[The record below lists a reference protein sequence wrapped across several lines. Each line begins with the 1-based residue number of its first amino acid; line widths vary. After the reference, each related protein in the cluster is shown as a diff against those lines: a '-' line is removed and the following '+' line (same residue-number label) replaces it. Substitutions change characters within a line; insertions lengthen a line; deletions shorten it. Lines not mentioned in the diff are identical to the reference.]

1 MMGYC
6 NGSLS
11 VSGII
16 CSVNAGAWLL
26 IILLILLPFY
36 FLALMMIEGFKQ
48 HRSSKPKNVKHKND
62 KELRSIDEVSKYFD
76 IDITE
81 TDTHFLVGVKRRSDG
96 EEMWDSFDYGGDMWF
111 QRGIGGTFP
120 HYMERLYGFE
130 VGFEDHKYTLKKDN
144 YKKSSLDEKDPDT
157 NDVRFWIEMFIFENR
172 RWFRYSDW
180 KPHERGTEN

>member
-16 CSVNAGAWLL
+16 CSVNAGSWLL

-36 FLALMMIEGFKQ
+36 YLALMMIEGFKQ

-81 TDTHFLVGVKRRSDG
+81 TDTDFLVGVKRRSDG
-96 EEMWDSFDYGGDMWF
+96 EDMRDTLVRVCDFPRYMKKNYGFETVFED
-111 QRGIGGTFP
+111 R
-120 HYMERLYGFE
+120 YGFE
-130 VGFEDHKYTLKKDN
+130 VVFEDDKYILKKDT
-144 YKKSSLDEKDPDT
+144 YKKASPDEKDPDT
-157 NDVRFWIEMFIFENR
+157 NDVRSWVEMFILENR
-172 RWFRYSDW
+172 HSFKYSDW
-180 KPHERGTEN
+180 KKTERNT

>member
-1 MMGYC
+1 MIGYFIELSSMGSTIC
-6 NGSLS
+6 F
-11 VSGII
+11 VSIGMWLFII
-16 CSVNAGAWLL
+16 LL
-26 IILLILLPFY
+26 IILPLYIIALIMAEYKKRRP
-36 FLALMMIEGFKQ
+36 
-48 HRSSKPKNVKHKND
+48 SSPKNEKHKND
-62 KELRSIDEVSKYFD
+62 KELTSLEDVSKYFD

-130 VGFEDHKYTLKKDN
+130 VGFEDHKYTLKKDT
-144 YKKSSLDEKDPDT
+144 YEKSSPDEKDPDT